1 MVVLLP
7 VAISTAC
14 SNKPAPCG
22 SPTSGSFSLTLGYS
36 QRVTA
41 AVYCAGDATE
51 TNVCSTQAPPFG
63 GAKWSLAVDGS
74 TATVTPEGGAS
85 WSCEVV
91 APESSPSA
99 GPDGST
105 LPATGCYLLVSC
117 GEQSIDDAGTASVQI
132 QLLAPGS
139 SDASAD
145 VIAIVSEST
154 GGCCTYEYT
163 GSYGQQ

>member
-1 MVVLLP
+1 MVALLA
-7 VAISTAC
+7 VATTVAC

-22 SPTSGSFSLTLGYS
+22 SPASGSFSLSLGYS

-41 AVYCAGDATE
+41 AVYCAGDATD
-51 TNVCSTQAPPFG
+51 TNICSTQAPPFG
-63 GAKWSLAVDGS
+63 GATWNLAVDGS
-74 TATVTPEGGAS
+74 TATVTAEGGAS
-85 WSCEVV
+85 WSCGVI
-91 APESSPSA
+91 APESSPSG

-117 GEQSIDDAGTASVQI
+117 GEQSVGDAGTASVQI
-132 QLLAPGS
+132 QLLPPGS
-139 SDASAD
+139 SDASPD